1 MKYQLP
7 FGTHGIRGNAQ
18 QVPFTKKHLA
28 SLAQALE
35 LFIETKNIPKG
46 IIIGYDT
53 RTSAP
58 FIKTTLCKN
67 FTQALSIADA
77 GILPTPALIQTLKK
91 NPSFGL
97 GIMITASHNP
107 AQDNGLK
114 FFLQGGV
121 EISKEDEIRIQNLF
135 DQSFLQP
142 IDEAQTKS
150 TNHSYDYSFELYFT
164 QIKKKF
170 APRFLSGLH
179 IGLDCANGATSSYAP
194 IIFRHFGAKVTT
206 INTSLN
212 GSAINKDCGS
222 NHPDQIKALVIA
234 NKLFCGFAFDG
245 DGDRVVAIN
254 SHGMLKNGDD
264 LISIIAT
271 NPIRKKQGPVIGTV
285 MSNSG
290 LKKHLS
296 KNNLTF
302 EACNVG
308 ESEVVKSMLKYQSN
322 LGGEPSGHIIIK
334 EYLLASDGIFAALA
348 ALDAI
353 LLTNNLSFTSFD
365 HQPQLSKNISTPIK
379 VQLNL
384 PEIKT
389 IIENYKSS
397 YNDAQFLIRYSGT
410 EPLLRISVEASTTQ
424 HAAMLLHT
432 LSLDL
437 STAITQ
443 LTKNKSEKKQQTDK
457 EAITLSAII

>member
-18 QVPFTKKHLA
+18 LAPFTKKHLA

-35 LFIETKNIPKG
+35 LFIETKNVPKG

-67 FTQALSIADA
+67 FTSSLFIADA
-77 GILPTPALIQTLKK
+77 GMLPTPALIQTLKK
-91 NPSFGL
+91 DASFGL

-114 FFLQGGV
+114 FFLQAGV

-142 IDEAQTKS
+142 IHEPQAQ
-150 TNHSYDYSFELYFT
+150 NARHAYDNSFELYFT

-179 IGLDCANGATSSYAP
+179 IGLDCANGATSTYAP
-194 IIFRHFGAKVTT
+194 IIFKHFGAKVTT
-206 INTSLN
+206 INTSLS

-264 LISIIAT
+264 LMSIIAT

-302 EACNVG
+302 EASNVG
-308 ESEVVKSMLKYQSN
+308 ESEVVKSMLKNQSS

-348 ALDAI
+348 ALDSI

-365 HQPQLSKNISTPIK
+365 HQPQLSKSISTPMK
-379 VQLNL
+379 FQLNL

-389 IIENYKSS
+389 IIENYKTS

-424 HAAMLLHT
+424 HAAMLLHA

-437 STAITQ
+437 STVITR
-443 LTKNKSEKKQQTDK
+443 LTKNSVDK
-457 EAITLSAII
+457 NEQSDREISTLPAII